1 MQGSKQPAQ
10 QLNTQRALQ
19 IQVSTPPSRGC
30 HTPGLGLGDATS
42 QKHGDP
48 VAMAV
53 DSYVNLILQPKSDC
67 AAITDAGRVAFL
79 GESSGVSLLTR
90 QSLQGA
96 VHYPMPRPA
105 AGPSKDP
112 HDIENRVLQQRGAF
126 LIPPRQI
133 CDELIDSYFAWI
145 HPVVP
150 IINQTHFRR
159 QYRDPLAPPSM
170 LLLQS
175 IFLASTHVCDNMT
188 LRDADGSTKT
198 MALTFYKRAKAFYD
212 ANHETDRVAIIQSMI
227 LIGWYWGGREDV
239 LEETFDWTRAAI
251 IVAQGTGMHRSVARS
266 LLSTTDKRLWKR
278 IWWTLFTRDRLLALT
293 LGRPMLI
300 NLADSD
306 VEMIRDEDFNED
318 EPGRASKVPPNPA
331 HVQFFLRYVAL
342 CEILGEILSRQ
353 CSMWAQTRFKELDM
367 DDVLF
372 HESALARWHG
382 ECPAIVSLDSPER
395 DHFWAAV
402 LHSKYYTTL
411 CLLHRSRLSAVRDQ
425 FPAALVPSR
434 RAAVEAAA
442 MITGIIQGFSTHGQ
456 LRRCPSFIIY
466 SLLTA
471 FVIHR
476 YQDLFIS
483 STSPQ
488 AVHSKPRDYW
498 SALLEISRTWPLG
511 GLVNSML
518 RSVAESWESGKRV
531 SHSNTPLLSFVGDM
545 MGAEPHDERHVQD
558 GLAAA
563 AAAAIDTVEANR
575 QYPDLPPLL
584 IGREVSD
591 WCVLNWVAQLPRT
604 GVLTDGRLQFFGVDH

>member
-1 MQGSKQPAQ
+1 
-10 QLNTQRALQ
+10 
-19 IQVSTPPSRGC
+19 
-30 HTPGLGLGDATS
+30 
-42 QKHGDP
+42 
-48 VAMAV
+48 
-53 DSYVNLILQPKSDC
+53 
-67 AAITDAGRVAFL
+67 
-79 GESSGVSLLTR
+79 
-90 QSLQGA
+90 
-96 VHYPMPRPA
+96 
-105 AGPSKDP
+105 
-112 HDIENRVLQQRGAF
+112 
-126 LIPPRQI
+126 
-133 CDELIDSYFAWI
+133 
-145 HPVVP
+145 
-150 IINQTHFRR
+150 
-159 QYRDPLAPPSM
+159 
-170 LLLQS
+170 
-175 IFLASTHVCDNMT
+175 MT

-488 AVHSKPRDYW
+488 AVHSKPRDYC
-498 SALLEISRTWPLG
+498 
-511 GLVNSML
+511 
-518 RSVAESWESGKRV
+518 WESGKRV

-563 AAAAIDTVEANR
+563 AAAAAIDTVEANR

-584 IGREVSD
+584 IGREVAIFRRRPLGHEMIDGSTGYLTGNF
-591 WCVLNWVAQLPRT
+591 VL
-604 GVLTDGRLQFFGVDH
+604 VDSG